1 MIKTLSIII
10 LLSTVLALPGAAAPA
25 DIQKA
30 LSLQQ
35 AGEPEQALM
44 LLDSLGLDSLAFYAK
59 SGLLISLK
67 QYPQAL
73 KTLNRAVTLWP
84 SNDPDVRWQRAYLYQ
99 KAGAFQTA
107 EALYNQAARAD
118 TSLKDYALLGFSRC
132 YSGMEE
138 DKKAE
143 GFKLA
148 IKELG
153 NWVSYI
159 QSGQTSAKKPA
170 FTAPPPPRSSTAI
183 TSANRLIRKK
193 RFSKAQ
199 KLLSDFI
206 RLYPQSPNR
215 GEAAYTLARS
225 YERQGKTELA
235 METYQRTAEYQPS
248 SVWADDAAFRYGW
261 CQYKTGHKGVAL
273 EQWNILLRRYST
285 GDRLDETLYWCG
297 RVSGELGD
305 SAKAFLYYLTAAK
318 SYRYSYYG
326 LKAQNIL
333 SYRSW
338 SEMPAD
344 SFDLPSLLKGLIRN
358 KKENGGPMPAEEDDP
373 SARQCRLAFRLAQMG
388 FLEDAAAAAR
398 GLEPGSGQSP
408 YSHYYLART
417 YQLCGMPAKAI
428 YWAQKAI
435 VKLPDSLQISLLQ
448 MIYPQKYLSSITQS
462 LNGSKLDPALVLAVI
477 RQESKF
483 EASARSRSGARGLM
497 QVMPKTGKHMARMS
511 KIKKF
516 DSRTLYHPDVS
527 IDYGTRFLS
536 SMVKM
541 FDGSLVKALAA
552 YNAGPGRV
560 REWLK
565 PMKDKDDEDFLLQ
578 EIPLAETR
586 KYVKVVM
593 ENYYIYKQLLEPL

>member
-1 MIKTLSIII
+1 MIKALTIII
-10 LLSTVLALPGAAAPA
+10 LLSTALALPAAAASA

-44 LLDSLGLDSLAFYAK
+44 LLDSLGLDSAAFYAK

-84 SNDPDVRWQRAYLYQ
+84 SNDSDVPWQRAYLYQ
-99 KAGAFQTA
+99 KAGAYQTA
-107 EALYNQAARAD
+107 QALYAQAARAD
-118 TSLKDYALLGFSRC
+118 ASLKDYALLGFSRC

-143 GFKLA
+143 GFNLA
-148 IKELG
+148 IKELS

-159 QSGQTSAKKPA
+159 KSGQTSAKKPA

-199 KLLSDFI
+199 KLLTDFI
-206 RLYPQSPNR
+206 RLYPNSPNR

-235 METYQRTAEYQPS
+235 MEAYQRTAEYQPS

-261 CQYKTGHKGVAL
+261 CHYKTGHKTAAL
-273 EQWNILLRRYST
+273 EQWNTLLRRYST

-326 LKAQNIL
+326 LKAQNVL
-333 SYRSW
+333 ASRTW
-338 SEMPAD
+338 SEMTAD
-344 SFDLPSLLKGLIRN
+344 SLDLPSLLKGLMKN
-358 KKENGGPMPAEEDDP
+358 KRGSDDQLLAEEDDP
-373 SARQCRLAFRLAQMG
+373 SARQCRLAFRLARMG

-398 GLEPGSGQSP
+398 GLEPGSGQSS

-435 VKLPDSLQISLLQ
+435 VRLPDSLQISLLQ

-511 KIKKF
+511 KVKKF
-516 DSRTLYHPDVS
+516 DTKTLYHPQVS

-593 ENYYIYKQLLEPL
+593 ENYYIYKMLLEPL

>member
-1 MIKTLSIII
+1 MTKFSLTIII
-10 LLSTVLALPGAAAPA
+10 ISSALTLQGFAEPA

-30 LSLQQ
+30 LFLQQ
-35 AGEPEQALM
+35 AGETEQAM
-44 LLDSLGLDSLAFYAK
+44 ELLDSLGSDSSAFYAK
-59 SGLLISLK
+59 AGLLISLK
-67 QYPQAL
+67 QYTRAL
-73 KTLNRAVTLWP
+73 DVLNRAVTLWP
-84 SNDPDVRWQRAYLYQ
+84 SADPDVDWQSAYLYQ
-99 KAGAFQTA
+99 KTGALQTA
-107 EALYNQAARAD
+107 EALYEQAARAD
-118 TSLKDYALLGFSRC
+118 ASMKDYALLGLSRC
-132 YSGMEE
+132 YSGMGEVKQAEE
-138 DKKAE
+138 V
-143 GFKLA
+143 KLE
-148 IKELG
+148 IKGLN
-153 NWVSYI
+153 NWASYI
-159 QSGQTSAKKPA
+159 QSGQTSAQKPA
-170 FTAPPPPRSSTAI
+170 FTAPTPPRSSTAI

-193 RFSKAQ
+193 RFTKAQ
-199 KLLSDFI
+199 KLLTDFI
-206 RLYPQSPNR
+206 RLYPNSPNR

-235 METYQRTAEYQPS
+235 MTAYLKTAEYQPS

-261 CQYKTGHKGVAL
+261 CHYKTGRRNAAL
-273 EQWNILLRRYST
+273 EQWNILLRRYSS

-318 SYRYSYYG
+318 SHRYSYYG
-326 LKAQNIL
+326 LKAQNVL
-333 SYRSW
+333 SSRSW
-338 SEMPAD
+338 SEMTAD
-344 SFDLPSLLKGLIRN
+344 SLDLPSLLKGLMKTKR
-358 KKENGGPMPAEEDDP
+358 GGDDRLLAEEDDP
-373 SARQCRLAFRLAQMG
+373 SVRQCRLAFRLAKMG

-435 VKLPDSLQISLLQ
+435 VRLPDSLQLGLLQ
-448 MIYPQKYLSSITQS
+448 MIYPKKYLSSITQS

-511 KIKKF
+511 KVKKF
-516 DSRTLYHPDVS
+516 DARTLYHPQVS
-527 IDYGTRFLS
+527 IDYGTRFLA

-593 ENYYIYKQLLEPL
+593 ENYYIYKMLLEPL

>member
-1 MIKTLSIII
+1 MIKALYILS
-10 LLSTVLALPGAAAPA
+10 LLSVFLSLPCLSSPD

-30 LSLQQ
+30 LFLQQ
-35 AGEPEQALM
+35 AGETEQALQ
-44 LLDSLGLDSLAFYAK
+44 LLDSLGLDSAAFYARA
-59 SGLLISLK
+59 GLLISLK
-67 QYPQAL
+67 HYPQAL
-73 KTLNRAVTLWP
+73 KTLNRAATLWP
-84 SNDPDVRWQRAYLYQ
+84 SDDPDVRWQRAYLYQ
-99 KAGAFQTA
+99 KAGAYQTA
-107 EALYNQAARAD
+107 QALYGQAARAD

-143 GFKLA
+143 GFNLA
-148 IKELG
+148 IKELS

-159 QSGQTSAKKPA
+159 QSGQTSAQKPS

-199 KLLSDFI
+199 KLLADFI

-235 METYQRTAEYQPS
+235 METYQKTAEYQPS

-261 CQYKTGHKGVAL
+261 CHYKTGHRALAL
-273 EQWNILLRRYST
+273 EQWNLYLRRYST

-326 LKAQNIL
+326 LKAQNVL
-333 SYRSW
+333 SSRSW
-338 SEMPAD
+338 SQMTAD
-344 SFDLPSLLKGLIRN
+344 SLDLPSLLKGLIRN
-358 KKENGGPMPAEEDDP
+358 KKASGGPMLAEEDNV

-398 GLEPGSGQSP
+398 GLEPGSGQSS

-435 VKLPDSLQISLLQ
+435 VRLPDSLQISLLQ
-448 MIYPQKYLSSITQS
+448 MIYPQKYLGAITQS

-511 KIKKF
+511 KVKKF
-516 DSRTLYHPDVS
+516 DSHTLYHPDVS

-593 ENYYIYKQLLEPL
+593 ENYYIYKLLLDPL